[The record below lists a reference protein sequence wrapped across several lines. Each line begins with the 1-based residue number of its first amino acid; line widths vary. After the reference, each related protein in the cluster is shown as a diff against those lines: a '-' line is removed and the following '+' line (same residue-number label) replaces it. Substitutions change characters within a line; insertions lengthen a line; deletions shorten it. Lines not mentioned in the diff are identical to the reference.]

1 MSKKTISEINKDD
14 GIIEIVAMIE
24 KVIQGVASNG
34 NSYLT
39 ILICDK
45 TGNIDA
51 RLWEV
56 NDKDLLELTKGKI
69 INFNCTVSEYRK
81 VLQLK
86 INNYQVADQN
96 EFDIDDFIESAPIDP
111 EKEYQFILSVIN
123 EFKNENYKTIMLQ
136 AMKKYGD
143 KFKTWPAA
151 VRNHHN
157 VQYGLLWHSLTMLK
171 QAISLKA
178 IYFDRDIDWEL
189 LYAGVILHDM
199 GKVKELS
206 SSFISEYTIEGN
218 LVGHISIMSQE
229 IYRIANELNLLNIDV
244 IKLQHMVLASHG
256 RLEYGSSVVPHLLEA
271 EILSFIDNLDARIYR
286 VDREIRNLEVGKE
299 SVRIAAVEQRS
310 FYKHKK

>member
-1 MSKKTISEINKDD
+1 MSKKTISAINKDD
-14 GIIEIVAMIE
+14 GIIDIVAMIE
-24 KVIQGVASNG
+24 KVTQGVTSNG
-34 NSYLT
+34 NTYLT

-56 NDKDLLELTKGKI
+56 NDKDLLDLTKGKI
-69 INFNCTVSEYRK
+69 INFNCSVSEYRK
-81 VLQLK
+81 TLQLK
-86 INNYQVADQN
+86 INNYQVAVQSD
-96 EFDIDDFIESAPIDP
+96 FDINDFIESAPIDP
-111 EKEYQFILSVIN
+111 EKEYQFILSTIN
-123 EFKNENYKTIMLQ
+123 DFKNENYKKIMLS

-171 QAISLKA
+171 QAINLQT
-178 IYFDRDIDWEL
+178 IYIDRNIDWEL

-199 GKVKELS
+199 GKVKELT
-206 SSFISEYTIEGN
+206 SSFSEYTIEGN
-218 LVGHISIMSQE
+218 LIGHISIMSQE
-229 IYRIANELNLLNIDV
+229 IYRNASELNLVNIDV

-256 RLEYGSSVVPHLLEA
+256 KLEYGSPVTPRLLEA

-286 VDREIRNLEVGKE
+286 VDREICNLEVGKE
-299 SVRIAAVEQRS
+299 SGRIAAVEQRS